1 MNGRFLVDENQV
13 FHSIALATTLG
24 NINLTKKKKKK
35 AGGEGREFVFSSS
48 SHQKVRG
55 LFLFIHPGTFH

>member
-13 FHSIALATTLG
+13 FHSIALASTLG
-24 NINLTKKKKKK
+24 NINLRKKKK

-55 LFLFIHPGTFH
+55 LFLFIHPGTFHKP